1 MRGDLVQTLEFNDPD
16 RLVAFCQAIQAASP
30 VDSFV
35 RPEPWAMPG
44 YDSPV
49 IMAAGAFVQGAS
61 IELSADGPLKPPY
74 PAYLQGGLNFET
86 VRLACLLAFE
96 RMNGSSPSGHG
107 PTGQEHE

>member
-1 MRGDLVQTLEFNDPD
+1 
-16 RLVAFCQAIQAASP
+16 
-30 VDSFV
+30 
-35 RPEPWAMPG
+35 MPG

-49 IMAAGAFVQGAS
+49 IMAAGAFIQGAS

-96 RMNGSSPSGHG
+96 RMGTCQPRRGQ
-107 PTGQEHE
+107 TGD

>member
-1 MRGDLVQTLEFNDPD
+1 M
-16 RLVAFCQAIQAASP
+16 LVAFCQAIQAASP

-49 IMAAGAFVQGAS
+49 IMAAGTFVQGAS
-61 IELSADGPLKPPY
+61 IELSADGPLRPPY

-86 VRLACLLAFE
+86 VRLACLLALE
-96 RMNGSSPSGHG
+96 RMAPPAGDRGTG
-107 PTGQEHE
+107 PRA